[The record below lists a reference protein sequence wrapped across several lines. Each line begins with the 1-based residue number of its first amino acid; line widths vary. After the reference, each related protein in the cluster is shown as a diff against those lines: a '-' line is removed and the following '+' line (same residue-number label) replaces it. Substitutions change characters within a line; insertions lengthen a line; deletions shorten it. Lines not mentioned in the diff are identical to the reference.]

1 MYNRLCIF
9 QSNEM
14 YRMLPYNSYGNSYH
28 MHRFPL
34 SHTLSYN
41 RSIRNFCYILA
52 YSMQRNHCCMSS
64 SHRTQQ
70 YMYSCMNYIHLYNQM
85 YIQSYIQNRT
95 MYCIPIHNYPCRI
108 QYMNSNSQNHMTQCR
123 FLDIH
128 QYNLPYNRRSIHDQF
143 LFYNP
148 LYFPK
153 DYQRIRRSNSWNK
166 NAYMM

>member
-14 YRMLPYNSYGNSYH
+14 CKMLPYNSYGNSYH
-28 MHRFPL
+28 MHRFLL
-34 SHTLSYN
+34 SHTLPYS
-41 RSIRNFCYILA
+41 RSIHNFCYILA

-64 SHRTQQ
+64 SHRTQR
-70 YMYSCMNYIHLYNQM
+70 YMYSCMNYTHPYNQM
-85 YIQSYIQNRT
+85 YIRSYIQNHM
-95 MYCIPIHNYPCRI
+95 MYCIPIHNYPYRI
-108 QYMNSNSQNHMTQCR
+108 QYMNSNIQNRMTLYK
-123 FLDIH
+123 FLGIH
-128 QYNLPYNRRSIHDQF
+128 QCNLPYNRKSIHDQF

-153 DYQRIRRSNSWNK
+153 DYQRIRRNNLWNK